1 MSFICMAILPARG
14 GADPGEYLTE
24 RQVGQPQA
32 RFRVTLRPPMLPY
45 FELRV
50 IELPGGLRLAV
61 FGTLVAL
68 GVFAGVVFAERRA
81 RAVGLPAATLHS
93 AIGWAL
99 VPGFA
104 FAHALAL
111 WPHLG
116 RGEVGLGDWLR
127 FWNGMSSF
135 GGVAGALLGLWLR
148 FRKRPAELLRVA
160 EVLAPAFVV
169 GWVFGRLG
177 CALVHDHVGRLS
189 DFPLAIRFPGGA
201 RHDLGLYEL
210 IFTLLVLL
218 PAALVL
224 CRRPRPPGTL
234 VAWLALLYAPVRFGL
249 DFLRATDLPGSD
261 VRYAGLTFAQYAC
274 VALAGVGIA
283 LARRAGRAGAPR

>member
-1 MSFICMAILPARG
+1 
-14 GADPGEYLTE
+14 
-24 RQVGQPQA
+24 
-32 RFRVTLRPPMLPY
+32 MLPY

-50 IELPGGLRLAV
+50 IELPGGLSLAV

-68 GVFAGVVFAERRA
+68 GVFAGVAFAERRA
-81 RAVGLPAATLHS
+81 RAVGLPAATLHG

-104 FAHALAL
+104 LAHAVAL
-111 WPHLG
+111 WPHVGHGELG
-116 RGEVGLGDWLR
+116 LADWLR

-135 GGVAGALLGLWLR
+135 GGIAGALLGLWLR
-148 FRKRPAELLRVA
+148 FRREPGVLLSVA

-177 CALVHDHVGRLS
+177 CTLVHDHVGRPS
-189 DFPLAIRFPGGA
+189 SFPLAIRFPDGA

-210 IFTLLVLL
+210 LYTLLVLL
-218 PAALVL
+218 PAALAL
-224 CRRPRPPGTL
+224 CRRPRAPGAIL
-234 VAWLALLYAPVRFGL
+234 AWLALLYAPARFLG

-261 VRYAGLTFAQYAC
+261 VRYAGLTLAQYAC
-274 VALAGVGIA
+274 IVLAGVGVCFA
-283 LARRAGRAGAPR
+283 VRLGRAGRRG